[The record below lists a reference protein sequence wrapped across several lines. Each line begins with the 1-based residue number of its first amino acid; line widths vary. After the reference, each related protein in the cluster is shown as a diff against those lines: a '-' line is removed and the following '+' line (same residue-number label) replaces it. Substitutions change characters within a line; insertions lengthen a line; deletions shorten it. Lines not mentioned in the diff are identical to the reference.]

1 MVVWVMHFG
10 FWIQFCPRD
19 IAQFSPCRVTSSYIG
34 IGKFSYIYSSI
45 GAMKKLALLL
55 AHAVT
60 SAMALVGISNHM
72 PKKHTLFAIQN
83 ADGGDRR
90 SFLSVSLA
98 SFASII
104 FPSDAYAVKGAAEYD
119 FEYYM
124 RDLFMGNKPEGNLPI
139 SSAPP
144 APPPRNLKQPLLQ
157 LLLDDELQS
166 CIPIRALAQITNIP
180 VDKLSEQVE
189 LYRVKVAPAFKAT
202 HPWQKESMSDE
213 YYFDVT
219 CYALWKVASV
229 LIQDYSARDKFA
241 RSIGSRLL
249 DEMIQRE
256 LLSKQSIALFNKKDI
271 RLTDLIP
278 CIIEILDLF
287 QATGYCSSYRL
298 GDKNDEERS
307 GVKVFDELDDEEIM
321 SPNGG
326 GTVNCLVSIFDP
338 ATLQGSLQITGEG
351 SRFSPD
357 FVGATL
363 AAVFEKIGPNV
374 MVTYENYFVD
384 SVYRPNP
391 KDFFPD
397 ERFYQFTIATSRS
410 KT

>member
-1 MVVWVMHFG
+1 
-10 FWIQFCPRD
+10 
-19 IAQFSPCRVTSSYIG
+19 
-34 IGKFSYIYSSI
+34 
-45 GAMKKLALLL
+45 MKRLTLLL

-60 SAMALVGISNHM
+60 TAMALVNGISNHM
-72 PKKHTLFAIQN
+72 PKKYALFATQT
-83 ADGGDRR
+83 DGGDRR

-98 SFASII
+98 SLCIA
-104 FPSDAYAVKGAAEYD
+104 PSDACAVKGAAEYD

-139 SSAPP
+139 SNAPP

-157 LLLDDELQS
+157 LLLDDELKS
-166 CIPIRALAQITNIP
+166 CIPIKALEQITNIP

-189 LYRVKVAPAFKAT
+189 SYRMKVAPAFKAS
-202 HPWQKESMSDE
+202 HPWQKELVCDE
-213 YYFDVT
+213 YYFDLSA
-219 CYALWKVASV
+219 YALWKVASV
-229 LIQDYSARDKFA
+229 TIQDYSARDKFA
-241 RSIGSRLL
+241 RSIGSMLL
-249 DEMIQRE
+249 DEMIQRQ
-256 LLSKQSIALFNKKDI
+256 LLSKQSVALLTSKNKDI
-271 RLTDLIP
+271 RLTDLIS
-278 CIIEILDLF
+278 CIIDILDLF

-326 GTVNCLVSIFDP
+326 SVNCLVSIFDP

-363 AAVFEKIGPNV
+363 AAVFEKVGSNV

-397 ERFYQFTIATSRS
+397 ERFYQFTIATTRS

>member
-1 MVVWVMHFG
+1 MLCYVYDLKNQHLHY
-10 FWIQFCPRD
+10 D
-19 IAQFSPCRVTSSYIG
+19 YESY
-34 IGKFSYIYSSI
+34 
-45 GAMKKLALLL
+45 
-55 AHAVT
+55 H
-60 SAMALVGISNHM
+60 
-72 PKKHTLFAIQN
+72 
-83 ADGGDRR
+83 
-90 SFLSVSLA
+90 
-98 SFASII
+98 
-104 FPSDAYAVKGAAEYD
+104 EYD

-139 SSAPP
+139 SNAPP

-157 LLLDDELQS
+157 LLLDDELKS
-166 CIPIRALAQITNIP
+166 CIPIKALEQITNIP

-189 LYRVKVAPAFKAT
+189 SYRMKVAPAFKAS
-202 HPWQKESMSDE
+202 HPWQKELVCDE
-213 YYFDVT
+213 YYFDLSA
-219 CYALWKVASV
+219 YALWKVASV
-229 LIQDYSARDKFA
+229 TIQDYSARDKFA
-241 RSIGSRLL
+241 RSIGSMLL
-249 DEMIQRE
+249 DEMIQRQ
-256 LLSKQSIALFNKKDI
+256 LVSKQSVALLTSKNKDI
-271 RLTDLIP
+271 RLTDLIS
-278 CIIEILDLF
+278 CIIDILDLF

-326 GTVNCLVSIFDP
+326 SVNCLVSIFDP

-363 AAVFEKIGPNV
+363 AAVFEKVGSNV

-384 SVYRPNP
+384 SIYRPNP

-397 ERFYQFTIATSRS
+397 ERFYQFTIATTRS

>member
-1 MVVWVMHFG
+1 
-10 FWIQFCPRD
+10 
-19 IAQFSPCRVTSSYIG
+19 
-34 IGKFSYIYSSI
+34 
-45 GAMKKLALLL
+45 MKKLTLLL

-60 SAMALVGISNHM
+60 TAMALVNGISNHM
-72 PKKHTLFAIQN
+72 PKKYALFATQT
-83 ADGGDRR
+83 DGGDRR

-98 SFASII
+98 SLCIA
-104 FPSDAYAVKGAAEYD
+104 PSHACAVKGAAEYD

-139 SSAPP
+139 SNAPP
-144 APPPRNLKQPLLQ
+144 VPPPRTLKQPLLQ
-157 LLLDDELQS
+157 LLLDDELKS
-166 CIPIRALAQITNIP
+166 CIPIKALAQITNIP

-189 LYRVKVAPAFKAT
+189 SYRMKVAPAFKAS

-229 LIQDYSARDKFA
+229 TIQDYSARDKFA
-241 RSIGSRLL
+241 RSIGSMLL
-249 DEMIQRE
+249 DDMIQRQ
-256 LLSKQSIALFNKKDI
+256 LLSKQSVALLNKKDV
-271 RLTDLIP
+271 RLTDLIS

-326 GTVNCLVSIFDP
+326 SVNCLVSIFDP

-363 AAVFEKIGPNV
+363 AAVFEKVGSNV

-397 ERFYQFTIATSRS
+397 ERFYQFTIATTRS

>member
-1 MVVWVMHFG
+1 
-10 FWIQFCPRD
+10 
-19 IAQFSPCRVTSSYIG
+19 
-34 IGKFSYIYSSI
+34 
-45 GAMKKLALLL
+45 MKKLTLLL

-60 SAMALVGISNHM
+60 TAMALVGISNQGYFVKVEKEGHCWYHSM
-72 PKKHTLFAIQN
+72 PKKHALFATQN
-83 ADGGDRR
+83 SSDGGDRR
-90 SFLSVSLA
+90 SFLSVSLSSLCTA
-98 SFASII
+98 SI

-124 RDLFMGNKPEGNLPI
+124 RDLFMGNKPEGNLPV
-139 SSAPP
+139 SNAPP
-144 APPPRNLKQPLLQ
+144 TPPPRFLKQPLLQ
-157 LLLDDELQS
+157 LLLDDELKS
-166 CIPIRALAQITNIP
+166 CIPIQALAQITDIP

-189 LYRVKVAPAFKAT
+189 SYRMKVAPAFKAS

-229 LIQDYSARDKFA
+229 TIQDYSARDKFA
-241 RSIGSRLL
+241 RSIGSMLL
-249 DEMIQRE
+249 NEMIQRE
-256 LLSKQSIALFNKKDI
+256 LLSKQSVALLNKKDI
-271 RLTDLIP
+271 RLTDLIS
-278 CIIEILDLF
+278 CIIEVLDLF

-326 GTVNCLVSIFDP
+326 SVNCLVSIFDP

-363 AAVFEKIGPNV
+363 AAVFEKVGSSV

-397 ERFYQFTIATSRS
+397 ERFYQFTIATTRS